1 MPPLPNCGRLSR
13 MVDIGL
19 VVQVL
24 RDRGHRVG
32 NVIPVP
38 DNAGDYEID
47 VDGNLL
53 TLEEARHLLEVDG
66 SK

>member
-1 MPPLPNCGRLSR
+1 MPVPPDSCRLCG

>member
-1 MPPLPNCGRLSR
+1 MPALPKSCKLCG
-13 MVDIGL
+13 MVDIDL

-38 DNAGDYEID
+38 DNAGEYEID

-53 TLEEARHLLEVDG
+53 TLEEARGLLEKDG
-66 SK
+66 AK

>member
-1 MPPLPNCGRLSR
+1 MPELMDCCKLAC
-13 MVDIGL
+13 MVDIDL

-32 NVIPVP
+32 SVIPVP
-38 DNAGDYEID
+38 DNAGDYEIA

-53 TLEEARHLLEVDG
+53 TLEEARGLLAKDG
-66 SK
+66 AK

>member
-1 MPPLPNCGRLSR
+1 MPPLPDCCRLSG

-38 DNAGDYEID
+38 DNAGNYEID

-53 TLEEARHLLEVDG
+53 TLEEARHLLEKDG
-66 SK
+66 AK

>member
-1 MPPLPNCGRLSR
+1 MPPLLDCCTLCG

>member
-1 MPPLPNCGRLSR
+1 
-13 MVDIGL
+13 MVDIDL

-38 DNAGDYEID
+38 DNAGEYEID
-47 VDGNLL
+47 VDGKLL
-53 TLEEARHLLEVDG
+53 TLEEARGLLEKDG
-66 SK
+66 AK